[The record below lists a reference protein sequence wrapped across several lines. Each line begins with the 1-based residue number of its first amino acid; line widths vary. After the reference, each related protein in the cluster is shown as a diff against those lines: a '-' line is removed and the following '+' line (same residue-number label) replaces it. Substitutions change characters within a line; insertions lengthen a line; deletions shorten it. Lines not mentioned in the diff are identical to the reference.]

1 MAQHSHPAQRPP
13 AGRLTTMRRAV
24 PLSVQ
29 LLLTCV
35 GLLFGLAV
43 VLTSAAYT
51 SLLASLEADANRQVT
66 LAALTREQTLSQL
79 FELRQQR
86 ALGFLSSIES
96 LCSES
101 DGPRRLAWVDECVRP
116 MVDDFRQSE
125 GALGAVLTYRDRP
138 VRRSGRRVSAET
150 PDPGALAKVVRTVD
164 GSFEYVMKVR
174 RSDTALILQF
184 DHRAVASLFD
194 DRRSFGRTADV
205 FLLDHTGHFLTP
217 SRYRPPNTSD
227 QLASRLAHCRS
238 GADGFIDVESSAV
251 KSFQSYRPL
260 AALGSACVGARL
272 EYDDAIAPA
281 EHLRGALARR
291 AGWFVFVG
299 VVLSLFAAH
308 WISAP
313 VRRLAQ
319 SARTLQTGRFEH
331 SIPLGGPSEVRA
343 LGRAFNA
350 MANDLTELVAKE
362 QAARR
367 EAEDAS
373 RAKDEF
379 IATVSHELRTP
390 LTAVLGW
397 AAILQDGD
405 TSPERLHHGLEVI
418 ERSARAQSRLIDDLL
433 DVSRIV
439 SNRLRMVREPVSL
452 AAVIES
458 ALDSVRP
465 QADAKG
471 VEIHTDLAESA
482 LVLADPR
489 RLEQVICNLVWNAI
503 KFTEPPGHVRI
514 QLKRVDR
521 NLLVSITDT
530 GVGISSSFLP
540 YVFDW
545 FRQEDA
551 RSRSQSGLGLG
562 LGIVRHIVQLHGGTV
577 RADSPGAGQGTTMTV
592 TLPVHQPATRAL
604 PRAAAERPRPVL
616 AHALNA
622 ARVLVVEDDED
633 ARELVK
639 TTLESAGAQVDAVA
653 SARDA
658 RREMFADAP
667 DVLVSDVR
675 MPVEDGYSLI
685 RSLRSAGIATPAIA
699 LTAYARREDADE
711 ARNAGFQIHLP
722 KPVDAG
728 RLVDAVASL
737 LQNHSVH

>member
-1 MAQHSHPAQRPP
+1 
-13 AGRLTTMRRAV
+13 
-24 PLSVQ
+24 
-29 LLLTCV
+29 V

-43 VLTSAAYT
+43 VLTNAAYT
-51 SLLASLEADANRQVT
+51 SLLASLEADASRHVT

-79 FELRQQR
+79 FLLRQQR
-86 ALGFLSSIES
+86 ADGFLASVAS
-96 LCSES
+96 LCTES
-101 DGPRRLAWVDECVRP
+101 AGSRRLAWVDECVRP
-116 MVDDFRQSE
+116 MLDDFRTTE
-125 GALGAVLTYRDRP
+125 RALGAALVYRGRL
-138 VRRSGRRVSAET
+138 VRRSGRRLSSET
-150 PDPGALAKVVRTVD
+150 PDRGALAKVVRTAD
-164 GSFEYVMKVR
+164 GSFEYVMR
-174 RSDTALILQF
+174 ARISDTALVVQF
-184 DHRAVASLFD
+184 NHDAVADLFD
-194 DRRSFGRTADV
+194 DRPSFNRSADV
-205 FLLDHTGHFLTP
+205 FVIDHAGHFLTP
-217 SRYRPPNTSD
+217 SRYRAPNTAE

-238 GADGFIDVESSAV
+238 GADGFIDVESSSV
-251 KSFQSYRPL
+251 KSFQSFRPL
-260 AALGSACVGARL
+260 EVLGTACVGARL
-272 EYDDAIAPA
+272 EYEDAIAPA
-281 EHLRGALARR
+281 EHLRDALARR

-299 VVLSLFAAH
+299 VVLSLVAAH

-319 SARTLQTGRFEH
+319 SARKLQTGEFEH
-331 SIPLGGPSEVRA
+331 AIPLGGPSEVRA

-397 AAILQDGD
+397 ASILRDHD
-405 TSPERLHHGLEVI
+405 ISPERLNHGLEVI

-439 SNRLRMVREPVSL
+439 SNRLRMVREPVPL
-452 AAVIES
+452 ATVIET

-465 QADAKG
+465 QAEAKH
-471 VEIHTDLAESA
+471 VEIRTDLAENA
-482 LVLADPR
+482 LVLGDGR

-503 KFTEPPGHVRI
+503 KFTEPPGHIGV
-514 QLKRVDR
+514 QLKRQDR
-521 NLLVSITDT
+521 NLVVSISDT

-562 LGIVRHIVQLHGGTV
+562 LGIVRHIVHLHGGTV
-577 RADSPGAGQGTTMTV
+577 RADSRGTGQGTTMTV
-592 TLPVHQPATRAL
+592 TLPIHEPATRAL
-604 PRAAAERPRPVL
+604 PAPVPARPRPPL
-616 AHALNA
+616 AHALDA

-639 TTLESAGAQVDAVA
+639 TTLENAGAQVDAVA
-653 SARDA
+653 SAREA
-658 RREMFADAP
+658 RREIFADAP

-675 MPVEDGYSLI
+675 MPVEDGYSLM
-685 RSLRSAGIATPAIA
+685 RSLRNAGIVTPAIA

-711 ARNAGFQIHLP
+711 ARAAGFQIHLA
-722 KPVDAG
+722 KPIDAG

-737 LQNHSVH
+737 LQNHSIH